1 MTTPESTS
9 DSSWNTT
16 GVPTVIATDDAETDP
31 GSIPPR
37 HQTSSLGIDIH
48 PGITDNTLARPAQ
61 NNQEYLAATRVMSP
75 NTMMA
80 LGSDYVNSMN
90 ECNTS
95 LLLGQHMCQLCSG
108 LGSEM
113 MVCAECG
120 TVGHSQC
127 LKMSPFQGFWFCQ
140 NCYDPIRNAHEKMWA
155 EQKTHEW
162 QIHIKNQLRSWKQMA
177 IDTLAASTSVG
188 IAIGSAALMAAG
200 AATALSQGIQQGVEN
215 FSVDRS
221 QVSPGLSIVDTRRRV

>member
-1 MTTPESTS
+1 MVNKQETITFSWESANTNMASPGSTS

-16 GVPTVIATDDAETDP
+16 GVPTVMTTNDGDMDL

-37 HQTSSLGIDIH
+37 HQTSLLGIDIH
-48 PGITDNTLARPAQ
+48 PGITDNLLARPAQ
-61 NNQEYLAATRVMSP
+61 YNQEYLAATRVMSP

-80 LGSDYVNSMN
+80 LGSDSVNSMN

-95 LLLGQHMCQLCSG
+95 LLLGQHMCQVCSG

-127 LKMSPFQGFWFCQ
+127 LKMSPFHGV
-140 NCYDPIRNAHEKMWA
+140 
-155 EQKTHEW
+155 
-162 QIHIKNQLRSWKQMA
+162 L
-177 IDTLAASTSVG
+177 V
-188 IAIGSAALMAAG
+188 
-200 AATALSQGIQQGVEN
+200 LSK
-215 FSVDRS
+215 
-221 QVSPGLSIVDTRRRV
+221 LL